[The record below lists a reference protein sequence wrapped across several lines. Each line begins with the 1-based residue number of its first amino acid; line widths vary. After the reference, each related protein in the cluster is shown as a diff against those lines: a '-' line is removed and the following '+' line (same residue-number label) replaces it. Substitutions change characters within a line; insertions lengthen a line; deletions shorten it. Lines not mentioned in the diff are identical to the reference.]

1 MRVGKLDT
9 DTCDTWVGKLD
20 TDTCDTRVGKLETD
34 TCENLEMENE
44 KPA

>member
-9 DTCDTWVGKLD
+9 DTCDTWVGKLE
-20 TDTCDTRVGKLETD
+20 TDTCDTRVGKLDTD

>member
-20 TDTCDTRVGKLETD
+20 TDTCDTRVGKLDTD